1 MVIGKPIQ
9 KPKFIMQGMKIE
21 MTRFTKMQAYGNDY
35 VYIDAINQKIDNVN
49 ELAKFV
55 SNRHFG
61 IGSDGMVLICKSD
74 VADFRMRMFNPDGTE
89 GEMCGNALRSLSKYV
104 YDHKFT
110 QKEELTIETLGGI
123 QHVKLTVENGQAVN
137 IEANIGKPVLDTKK
151 IPVNTQL
158 PEFIE
163 QEVKVLDKTFK
174 ITAVSW
180 GNPHCVMFIDDV
192 DNFDVEKY
200 GKAIEYKTELFPNKT
215 NVTFAQVV
223 DRNTIKIREWERGTG
238 ETIGCGTGCC
248 TATVAAV
255 LTGRCN
261 RKVSVHQ
268 IGGILETNW
277 DEQTGTMFMKG
288 PSHTVFESE
297 IDVDNIINKKKNRV
311 KKLRR
316 LLENVDYELVKGKL
330 DVDIADI
337 KDDSRKVEENDLYI
351 AKIGSTSNSH
361 KFIPDAIKKGAKAIV
376 IEQDVDILEDVTV
389 IKVKSSRKAMAYISA
404 VYFDNP
410 AEKLV
415 TIGVTGTA
423 GKTSTTNILKKMLEE
438 AGNKVGLIGTI
449 GAFIDKNKID
459 LHNTTPENYE
469 VQRLFSEMIEA
480 GCKYAIMEVS
490 SQGLKMNR
498 VDGFTFDYG
507 VFTNISNEH
516 IGPNEHESFEEY
528 MYCKSLLFQKCK
540 KGIINV
546 DDKNWENIIK
556 GHTCD
561 IIKFGVNS
569 DEADIKA
576 SNIEFIMTND
586 FLGMGFD
593 VTGKINDKFEVAIPG
608 RFSVYNALCAIT
620 IANELGVNTA
630 AMKRALKSISVKG
643 RMELAVSNDKFKLI
657 IDYAH
662 NEDEMTNLM
671 ETIMEYK
678 PKRIV
683 CIFGGG
689 GNRAR
694 DRRYDMG
701 EISGKYAELTI
712 LTQDNP
718 RFEEMES
725 INNDIITGLN
735 RSSGKYITIDDRQE
749 AIEYA
754 MKNAKE
760 GDIILLIGKGHEQ
773 YQEIKGVQYYWDER
787 EAVEKAAEKL
797 KI

>member
-1 MVIGKPIQ
+1 
-9 KPKFIMQGMKIE
+9 
-21 MTRFTKMQAYGNDY
+21 MTKFTKMQAYGNDY

-49 ELAKFV
+49 ELAKYI

-61 IGSDGMVLICKSD
+61 VGSDGLVLICSSE

-104 YDHKFT
+104 YDHKMT
-110 QKEELTIETLGGI
+110 DKTELTIETLGGI

-137 IEANIGKPVLDTKK
+137 IEANIGAPVLDTRK
-151 IPVNTQL
+151 IPVNTTL

-163 QEVKVLDKTFK
+163 QEVTILDKIFK

-200 GKAIEYKTELFPNKT
+200 GKAIEYKTDLFPNKT
-215 NVTFAQVV
+215 NVTFAQII
-223 DRNTIKIREWERGTG
+223 DKNTIKIREWERGTG

-248 TATVAAV
+248 TAVTAAV
-255 LTGRCN
+255 LTGRTN
-261 RKVSVHQ
+261 RKVQVHQ
-268 IGGILETNW
+268 IGGILEINW
-277 DEQTGTMFMKG
+277 DEASGNMFMKG

-297 IDVDNIINKKKNRV
+297 IDVDRIINKKANRV
-311 KKLRR
+311 KKLSA
-316 LLENVDYELVKGKL
+316 LLENVEYELVKGSL
-330 DVDIADI
+330 DVDIADV

-351 AKIGSTSNSH
+351 AKIGTTSNSH

-376 IEQDVDILEDVTV
+376 IEQDVDVPEDITV
-389 IKVKSSRKAMAYISA
+389 IKVKSSRIAMAYISA
-404 VYFDNP
+404 SYFNHP
-410 AEKLV
+410 AEKLI

-423 GKTSTTNILKKMLEE
+423 GKTSTTNILKRMLEE
-438 AGNKVGLIGTI
+438 AGHKVGLIGTI
-449 GAFIDKNKID
+449 GAFIDKTKIE
-459 LHNTTPENYE
+459 LHNTTPDSYDVQKLFDQMLEN
-469 VQRLFSEMIEA
+469 

-528 MYCKSLLFQKCK
+528 LYCKSLLFQKCK
-540 KGIINV
+540 VGIINS
-546 DDKNWENIIK
+546 DDTNWKNVIRNHTCSIIK
-556 GHTCD
+556 YAL
-561 IIKFGVNS
+561 K
-569 DEADIKA
+569 DEKADIKA
-576 SNIEFIMTND
+576 DNVKFIMTHD
-586 FLGMGFD
+586 FLGMGFS
-593 VTGKINDKFEVAIPG
+593 VTGKIKGEFEVAIPG

-620 IANELGVNTA
+620 IANELEISID
-630 AMKRALKSISVKG
+630 AMKKALLKTSVKG
-643 RMELAVSNDKFKLI
+643 RMELAVSNNKYKLI

-671 ETIMEYK
+671 ETIMEYN

-689 GNRAR
+689 GNRAKS
-694 DRRYDMG
+694 RRYDMG
-701 EISGKYAELTI
+701 EIAGKYAELTI
-712 LTQDNP
+712 LTEDNP
-718 RFEEMES
+718 RFEDIES
-725 INNDIITGLN
+725 INNDIIVGLN
-735 RSSGKYITIDDRQE
+735 KSNGKYIIIDDRQE

-754 MKNAKE
+754 MKNARE

-773 YQEIKGVQYYWDER
+773 YQEIKGVQYFWDER
-787 EAVEKAAEKL
+787 EAVNKAEEKL
-797 KI
+797 RNA

>member
-1 MVIGKPIQ
+1 
-9 KPKFIMQGMKIE
+9 

-35 VYIDAINQKIDNVN
+35 VYIDAINQNINNVH
-49 ELAKFV
+49 ELARYI
-55 SNRHFG
+55 SDRHFG
-61 IGSDGMVLICKSD
+61 VGSDGLVLICSSD

-104 YDHKFT
+104 YDHNLTDKT
-110 QKEELTIETLGGI
+110 ELEIETLGGI
-123 QHVKLTVENGQAVN
+123 QHVKLTVENGKAIN
-137 IEANIGKPVLDTKK
+137 IEANIGKPVLDTKI
-151 IPVNTQL
+151 IPINTNL

-200 GKAIEYKTELFPNKT
+200 GKEIEYMTDIFPNKT
-215 NVTFAQVV
+215 NVTFAEVI

-255 LTGRCN
+255 LTDRCDRRVN
-261 RKVSVHQ
+261 VHQ

-277 DEQTGTMFMKG
+277 DEKTGKMFMKG

-297 IDVDNIINKKKNRV
+297 IDVDNIIKKNRIT
-311 KKLRR
+311 KLTD
-316 LLENVDYELVKGKL
+316 LLKNVDYELVKGSL
-330 DVDIADI
+330 DVEISDV
-337 KDDSRKVEENDLYI
+337 KDDSRKVEQDDMYI
-351 AKIGSTSNSH
+351 AKIGVSSDGH
-361 KFIPDAIKKGAKAIV
+361 KYIPDVIKKGAKVIV
-376 IEQDVDILEDVTV
+376 IEKDMDIEEDVTV
-389 IKVKSSRKAMAYISA
+389 IKVKSSREAMAEISA
-404 VYFDNP
+404 AYFNYP
-410 AEKLV
+410 AKELTV
-415 TIGVTGTA
+415 IGITGTA
-423 GKTSTTNILKKMLEE
+423 GKTSTSTILKRMIE
-438 AGNKVGLIGTI
+438 ADGKKAGLIGTI
-449 GAFIDKNKID
+449 GAFIGKRKIT

-469 VQRLFSEMIEA
+469 IQKLFREMCDEE
-480 GCKYAIMEVS
+480 CKYAIMEVS
-490 SQGLKMNR
+490 SQGLKMHR

-516 IGPNEHESFEEY
+516 IGPNEHASFEEY

-540 KGIINV
+540 VGIINV
-546 DDKNWENIIK
+546 DDSNYENILK
-556 GHTCD
+556 NHTCEV
-561 IIKFGVNS
+561 IKFGMNEENL
-569 DEADIKA
+569 DMKA
-576 SNIEFIMTND
+576 SNIKFIMND
-586 FLGMGFD
+586 KFLGMGFD
-593 VTGKINDKFEVAIPG
+593 VTGKINDSFEVSIPG
-608 RFSVYNALCAIT
+608 RFSVYNSLCAIT
-620 IANELGVNTA
+620 IANEIGISKE
-630 AMKRALKSISVKG
+630 AMKKVLTSVSVKG
-643 RMELAVSNDKFKLI
+643 RMELAVSNDKYKLI

-694 DRRYDMG
+694 DRRFDMG
-701 EISGKYAELTI
+701 EISGKYAGLTI
-712 LTQDNP
+712 LTEDNP
-718 RFEEMES
+718 RFEDMES

-735 RSSGKYITIDDRQE
+735 RSNGKYIVINDRQE

-754 MKNAKE
+754 MKNAQE

-773 YQEIKGVQYYWDER
+773 YQEIKGVQYFWDER
-787 EAVEKAAEKL
+787 EAVERAVEKL
-797 KI
+797 YK

>member
-1 MVIGKPIQ
+1 MGKNSSYPLYE
-9 KPKFIMQGMKIE
+9 KGMMYMTKFS
-21 MTRFTKMQAYGNDY
+21 KMQAFGNDY

-49 ELAKFV
+49 ELAKYV

-104 YDHKFT
+104 YDHKMT
-110 QKEELTIETLGGI
+110 EKEELTIETLGGI
-123 QHVKLTVENGQAVN
+123 QHVKLTVENGKAVN
-137 IEANIGKPVLDTKK
+137 IEANIGKPVLDTRI
-151 IPVNTQL
+151 IPVNTTL

-163 QEVKVLDKTFK
+163 QEVTVLDKIFE
-174 ITAVSW
+174 ITAMSW
-180 GNPHCVMFIDDV
+180 GNPHCVVFIDDV

-200 GKAIEYKTELFPNKT
+200 GKAIEYKTDLFPNKT
-215 NVTFAQVV
+215 NVTFAEAI
-223 DRNTIKIREWERGTG
+223 DRNNIKMREWERGTG
-238 ETIGCGTGCC
+238 ETIGCGTGSCA
-248 TATVAAV
+248 ATVAAV
-255 LTGRCN
+255 LTGRCD
-261 RKVSVHQ
+261 RKVKVHQ

-277 DEQTGTMFMKG
+277 DGETDTMFMKG

-297 IDVDNIINKKKNRV
+297 IDVDRIINKKANRM
-311 KKLRR
+311 KKLTK
-316 LLENVDYELVKGKL
+316 LLENVDYELVKGSL
-330 DVDIADI
+330 DVDVTDV
-337 KDDSRKVEENDLYI
+337 KDDSRKVEEGDLYI
-351 AKIGSTSNSH
+351 AKVGTTSNSH
-361 KFIPDAIKKGAKAIV
+361 KFIPDAIKKGAKAVV
-376 IEQDVDILEDVTV
+376 IEQDVDIKEDVTV
-389 IKVKSSRKAMAYISA
+389 IKVKSSREAMAYISA
-404 VYFDNP
+404 SYFDYP
-410 AEKLV
+410 AEKLI

-423 GKTSTTNILKKMLEE
+423 GKTSTTTILKKMLEE

-449 GAFIDKNKID
+449 GAFIDQTKIE

-469 VQRLFSEMIEA
+469 VQKLFSKMVDG

-498 VDGFTFDYG
+498 VDGFIFDYG

-546 DDKNWENIIK
+546 DDKNWENVTK
-556 GHTCD
+556 NHTCE

-569 DEADIKA
+569 ENADMRA
-576 SNIEFIMTND
+576 SNIEFIMTHD

-608 RFSVYNALCAIT
+608 RFTVYNSLCAIT
-620 IANELGVNTA
+620 IANELGIGIEP
-630 AMKRALKSISVKG
+630 MKKALKKAYVKG
-643 RMELAVSNDKFKLI
+643 RMELVSSNDKYKLI
-657 IDYAH
+657 VDYAH

-689 GNRAR
+689 GNRAKS
-694 DRRYDMG
+694 RRYDMG

-712 LTQDNP
+712 LTEDNP
-718 RFEEMES
+718 RFEDMES
-725 INNDIITGLN
+725 INNDIIIGLN
-735 RSSGKYITIDDRQE
+735 RSNGKYITIDDRQE

-754 MKNAKE
+754 MKNAQE

-787 EAVEKAAEKL
+787 EAVERALENLYK
-797 KI
+797 

>member
-1 MVIGKPIQ
+1 
-9 KPKFIMQGMKIE
+9 

-49 ELAKFV
+49 ELAKYI

-61 IGSDGMVLICKSD
+61 VGSDGLVLICKSD

-104 YDHKFT
+104 YDHKMT
-110 QKEELTIETLGGI
+110 DKEELTIETLGGI

-137 IEANIGKPVLDTKK
+137 IEANIGKPVLDTRK
-151 IPVNTQL
+151 IPVNTDL

-163 QEVKVLDKTFK
+163 QEVKILDKTFK
-174 ITAVSW
+174 ITAISW

-192 DNFDVEKY
+192 DDFDVAKY
-200 GKAIEYKTELFPNKT
+200 GKAIEYKTDLFPNKT
-215 NVTFAQVV
+215 NVTFAQVI

-255 LTGRCN
+255 LTGKCD
-261 RKVSVHQ
+261 RKVNVHQ

-277 DEQTGTMFMKG
+277 DEETGTMFMKG

-297 IDVDNIINKKKNRV
+297 IDVDNIINEKAMRM
-311 KKLRR
+311 KKLTQ
-316 LLENVDYELVKGKL
+316 LLENVDYELVKGSL
-330 DVDIADI
+330 DVDIADV
-337 KDDSRKVEENDLYI
+337 KDDSRKIEENDLYI
-351 AKIGSTSNSH
+351 AKVGTTSNSH
-361 KFIPDAIKKGAKAIV
+361 KFIPDAVKKGAKAIV
-376 IEQDVDILEDVTV
+376 IEQDIDVPEDVTV
-389 IKVKSSRKAMAYISA
+389 IKVKSSREAMAHISA
-404 VYFDNP
+404 AYFDYP
-410 AEKLV
+410 AKKIV

-449 GAFIDKNKID
+449 GAFIDKTKID

-469 VQRLFSEMIEA
+469 VQKLFDRMVKA

-490 SQGLKMNR
+490 SQGLKMHR
-498 VDGFTFDYG
+498 VDGITFDYG

-516 IGPNEHESFEEY
+516 IGPNEHASFEEY

-540 KGIINV
+540 TGIINV
-546 DDKNWENIIK
+546 DDKNSENVTK
-556 GHTCD
+556 NHTCS
-561 IIKFGVNS
+561 IIKFGLNS
-569 DEADIKA
+569 ENTDVRAK
-576 SNIEFIMTND
+576 NVKFIMTHD

-593 VTGKINDKFEVAIPG
+593 VKGKINDTFEVAIPG

-620 IANELGVNTA
+620 IANELGISVD
-630 AMKRALKSISVKG
+630 AMKKALTKISVKG
-643 RMELAVSNDKFKLI
+643 RMELAVSNSIYKLI

-689 GNRAR
+689 GNRAKS
-694 DRRYDMG
+694 RRYDMG

-712 LTQDNP
+712 LTEDNP
-718 RFEEMES
+718 RFEDIDS
-725 INNDIITGLN
+725 INNDIIIGLN
-735 RSSGKYITIDDRQE
+735 KSNGKYITIKDRQE

-754 MKNAKE
+754 MKNARE

-773 YQEIKGVQYYWDER
+773 YQEIKGVQYFWDER
-787 EAVEKAAEKL
+787 EAVEKAL
-797 KI
+797 KKIENN

>member
-1 MVIGKPIQ
+1 
-9 KPKFIMQGMKIE
+9 

-35 VYIDAINQKIDNVN
+35 VYIDAINQKINNVH
-49 ELAKFV
+49 ELAKYI
-55 SNRHFG
+55 SDRHFG
-61 IGSDGMVLICKSD
+61 VGSDGLVLICKSD

-104 YDHKFT
+104 YDHKLT
-110 QKEELTIETLGGI
+110 DKEELTIETLGGI
-123 QHVKLTVENGQAVN
+123 QHVKLTVENGKAVN
-137 IEANIGKPVLDTKK
+137 IEANIGKPVLDTSL
-151 IPVNTQL
+151 IPVNTKL
-158 PEFIE
+158 PEFVE
-163 QEVKVLDKTFK
+163 QEVKILDKTFK

-200 GKAIEYKTELFPNKT
+200 GKAIEYKTDIFPNKT
-215 NVTFAQVV
+215 NVTFAQVI
-223 DRNTIKIREWERGTG
+223 DRNNIKMREWERGTG

-255 LTGRCN
+255 LTGRCD

-277 DEQTGTMFMKG
+277 DEKTGKMFMKG

-297 IDVDNIINKKKNRV
+297 IDVDDIIKKYRKTNLR
-311 KKLRR
+311 KLV
-316 LLENVDYELVKGKL
+316 ENVDYELIKGSL
-330 DVDIADI
+330 DVDISDI
-337 KDDSRKVEENDLYI
+337 KDNSNKVEKDDLYI
-351 AKIGSTSNSH
+351 AKVGFTADSH
-361 KFIPDAIKKGAKAIV
+361 KYIPDAIKKGAKV
-376 IEQDVDILEDVTV
+376 IIIEKDVEINEDVTV
-389 IKVKSSRKAMAYISA
+389 LKVKSSRQAMAEISA
-404 VYFDNP
+404 AYFKYPSKD
-410 AEKLV
+410 LITV
-415 TIGVTGTA
+415 GITGTA
-423 GKTSTTNILKKMLEE
+423 GKTSTSTILKKMIEE
-438 AGNKVGLIGTI
+438 NGEKAGLIGTI
-449 GAFIDKNKID
+449 GAYIGKRKIP
-459 LHNTTPENYE
+459 LHNTTPENYD
-469 VQRLFSEMIEA
+469 VQRLFREMVEE

-490 SQGLKMNR
+490 SQGLKMHR

-507 VFTNISNEH
+507 AFTNISNEH

-528 MYCKSLLFQKCK
+528 MNCKSLLFQKCK

-546 DDKNWENIIK
+546 DDKNWQNIIENY
-556 GHTCD
+556 TCE
-561 IIKFGVNS
+561 IIKFGINS
-569 DEADIKA
+569 ENVDMRAKDIK
-576 SNIEFIMTND
+576 FIMNEK

-593 VTGKINDKFEVAIPG
+593 TTGKINDKFEVAIPG
-608 RFSVYNALCAIT
+608 RFSVYNSLCAIT
-620 IANELGVNTA
+620 IANELGIKVLS
-630 AMKRALKSISVKG
+630 MKRALESAYVKG
-643 RMELAVSNDKFKLI
+643 RMELAVSNEKYKLI

-689 GNRAR
+689 GNRAK

-701 EISGKYAELTI
+701 EISGKYAGLTI
-712 LTQDNP
+712 LTEDNP
-718 RFEEMES
+718 RFEEIES
-725 INNDIITGLN
+725 INNDIIIGLN
-735 RSSGKYITIDDRQE
+735 KSSGKYIIIEDRQE

-754 MKNAKE
+754 MKNALE

-787 EAVEKAAEKL
+787 EAVKKAEEKL
-797 KI
+797 YN

>member
-1 MVIGKPIQ
+1 
-9 KPKFIMQGMKIE
+9 

-35 VYIDAINQKIDNVN
+35 VYIDAINQNINNVH
-49 ELAKFV
+49 ELARYI
-55 SNRHFG
+55 SDRHFG
-61 IGSDGMVLICKSD
+61 VGSDGLVLICSSD

-104 YDHKFT
+104 YDHNLTDKT
-110 QKEELTIETLGGI
+110 ELEIETLGGI
-123 QHVKLTVENGQAVN
+123 QHVKLTVENGKAVN
-137 IEANIGKPVLDTKK
+137 IEANIGKPVLDTKI
-151 IPVNTQL
+151 IPINTNL

-200 GKAIEYKTELFPNKT
+200 GKEIEYMTDIFPNKT
-215 NVTFAQVV
+215 NVTFAEVI

-255 LTGRCN
+255 LTDRCDRRVN
-261 RKVSVHQ
+261 VHQ

-277 DEQTGTMFMKG
+277 DEKTGKMFMKG

-297 IDVDNIINKKKNRV
+297 IDVDNIIKKNRIT
-311 KKLRR
+311 KLTD
-316 LLENVDYELVKGKL
+316 LLKNVDYELVKGSL
-330 DVDIADI
+330 DVEISDV
-337 KDDSRKVEENDLYI
+337 KDDSRKVEQDDMYI
-351 AKIGSTSNSH
+351 AKIGASSDGH
-361 KFIPDAIKKGAKAIV
+361 KYIPDVIKKGAKVIV
-376 IEQDVDILEDVTV
+376 IEKDMDIEEDVTV
-389 IKVKSSRKAMAYISA
+389 IKVKSSREAMAEISA
-404 VYFDNP
+404 AYFNYP
-410 AEKLV
+410 AKELTV
-415 TIGVTGTA
+415 IGITGTA
-423 GKTSTTNILKKMLEE
+423 GKTSTSTILKRMIE
-438 AGNKVGLIGTI
+438 ADGKKAGLIGTI
-449 GAFIDKNKID
+449 GAFIGKRKIT

-469 VQRLFSEMIEA
+469 IQKLFREMCDEE
-480 GCKYAIMEVS
+480 CKYAIMEVS
-490 SQGLKMNR
+490 SQGLKMHR

-516 IGPNEHESFEEY
+516 IGPNEHASFEEY

-540 KGIINV
+540 VGIINV
-546 DDKNWENIIK
+546 DDSNYENILK
-556 GHTCD
+556 NHTCEV
-561 IIKFGVNS
+561 IKFGMNEENL
-569 DEADIKA
+569 DMKA
-576 SNIEFIMTND
+576 SNIKFIMND
-586 FLGMGFD
+586 KFLGMGFD
-593 VTGKINDKFEVAIPG
+593 VTGKINDSFEVSIPG
-608 RFSVYNALCAIT
+608 RFSVYNSLCAIT
-620 IANELGVNTA
+620 IANEIGISKE
-630 AMKRALKSISVKG
+630 AMKKVLTSVSVKG
-643 RMELAVSNDKFKLI
+643 RMELAVSNDKYKLI

-694 DRRYDMG
+694 DRRFDMG
-701 EISGKYAELTI
+701 EISGKYAGLTI
-712 LTQDNP
+712 LTEDNP
-718 RFEEMES
+718 RFEDMES

-735 RSSGKYITIDDRQE
+735 RSNGKYIVINDRQE

-754 MKNAKE
+754 MKNAQE

-773 YQEIKGVQYYWDER
+773 YQEIKGVQYFWDER
-787 EAVEKAAEKL
+787 EAVERAVEKL
-797 KI
+797 YK

>member
-1 MVIGKPIQ
+1 
-9 KPKFIMQGMKIE
+9 

-49 ELAKFV
+49 ELAKYI

-61 IGSDGMVLICKSD
+61 VGSDGLVLICKSD

-104 YDHKFT
+104 YDHKMT
-110 QKEELTIETLGGI
+110 DKEELTIETLGGI
-123 QHVKLTVENGQAVN
+123 QHVKLTVEDGKAVN
-137 IEANIGKPVLDTKK
+137 IEANIGKPVLDTRK
-151 IPVNTQL
+151 IPVNTDL

-163 QEVKVLDKTFK
+163 QEVKILDKTFK

-192 DNFDVEKY
+192 DDFDVEKY
-200 GKAIEYKTELFPNKT
+200 GKAIEYKTDLFPNKT
-215 NVTFAQVV
+215 NVTFAQVI
-223 DRNTIKIREWERGTG
+223 DRNTLKMREWERGTG

-255 LTGRCN
+255 LTGRCD
-261 RKVSVHQ
+261 RKVNVHQ

-277 DEQTGTMFMKG
+277 DEETGTMFMKG

-297 IDVDNIINKKKNRV
+297 INVDNIINEKVYRM
-311 KKLRR
+311 KKLTQ
-316 LLENVDYELVKGKL
+316 LLENVDYELVKGSL

-337 KDDSRKVEENDLYI
+337 KDDSRKIEENDLYI
-351 AKIGSTSNSH
+351 AKVGTTSNSH
-361 KFIPDAIKKGAKAIV
+361 KFVPDAIKKGAKAVV
-376 IEQDVDILEDVTV
+376 IEQDIEVPEDVTV
-389 IKVKSSRKAMAYISA
+389 IKVKSSREAMAHISA
-404 VYFDNP
+404 AYFDYP
-410 AEKLV
+410 AKKLV

-423 GKTSTTNILKKMLEE
+423 GKTSTTNILKKILEE

-449 GAFIDKNKID
+449 GAFIDKTKID

-469 VQRLFSEMIEA
+469 VQKLFDKMVQA

-490 SQGLKMNR
+490 SQGLKMHR
-498 VDGFTFDYG
+498 VDGITFDYG

-516 IGPNEHESFEEY
+516 IGPNEHASFEEY

-540 KGIINV
+540 TGIINV
-546 DDKNWENIIK
+546 DDKNWENVTK
-556 GHTCD
+556 NHTCS
-561 IIKFGVNS
+561 IVKFGLNS
-569 DEADIKA
+569 EEADVKA
-576 SNIEFIMTND
+576 ENVKFIMTHD

-593 VTGKINDKFEVAIPG
+593 VKGKVNDSFEVAIPG

-620 IANELGVNTA
+620 IANELRISTD
-630 AMKRALKSISVKG
+630 AMKRALRKVSVKG
-643 RMELAVSNDKFKLI
+643 RMELAVSNDKYKLI

-689 GNRAR
+689 GNRAKS
-694 DRRYDMG
+694 RRYDMG

-712 LTQDNP
+712 LTEDNP
-718 RFEEMES
+718 RFEDIDS
-725 INNDIITGLN
+725 INNDIIIGLN
-735 RSSGKYITIDDRQE
+735 KSNGKYITIKDRQE

-754 MKNAKE
+754 MKNAQE

-773 YQEIKGVQYYWDER
+773 YQEIKGVQYFWDER
-787 EAVEKAAEKL
+787 EAVEKALKKMEK
-797 KI
+797 

>member
-1 MVIGKPIQ
+1 
-9 KPKFIMQGMKIE
+9 

-35 VYIDAINQKIDNVN
+35 VYIDAINQNINNVH
-49 ELAKFV
+49 ELARYI
-55 SNRHFG
+55 SDRHFG
-61 IGSDGMVLICKSD
+61 VGSDGLVLICSSD

-104 YDHKFT
+104 YDHNLTDKT
-110 QKEELTIETLGGI
+110 ELEIETLGGI
-123 QHVKLTVENGQAVN
+123 QHVKLTVENGKAVN
-137 IEANIGKPVLDTKK
+137 IEANIGKPVLDTKI
-151 IPVNTQL
+151 IPINTNL

-200 GKAIEYKTELFPNKT
+200 GKEIEYMTDIFPNKT
-215 NVTFAQVV
+215 NVTFAEVI

-255 LTGRCN
+255 LTNRCDRRVN
-261 RKVSVHQ
+261 VHQ

-277 DEQTGTMFMKG
+277 DEKTGKMFMKG

-297 IDVDNIINKKKNRV
+297 IDVDNIIKKNRIT
-311 KKLRR
+311 KLTD
-316 LLENVDYELVKGKL
+316 LLKNVDYELVKGSL
-330 DVDIADI
+330 DVEISDV
-337 KDDSRKVEENDLYI
+337 KDDSRKVEQDDMYI
-351 AKIGSTSNSH
+351 AKVGASSDGH
-361 KFIPDAIKKGAKAIV
+361 KYIPDVIKKGAKVIV
-376 IEQDVDILEDVTV
+376 IEKDMDIQEDVTV
-389 IKVKSSRKAMAYISA
+389 IKVKSSREAMAEISA
-404 VYFDNP
+404 AYFNYP
-410 AEKLV
+410 AKELTV
-415 TIGVTGTA
+415 IGITGTA
-423 GKTSTTNILKKMLEE
+423 GKTSTSTILKRMIE
-438 AGNKVGLIGTI
+438 ADGKKAGLIGTI
-449 GAFIDKNKID
+449 GAFIGKRKIT

-469 VQRLFSEMIEA
+469 IQKLFREMCDEE
-480 GCKYAIMEVS
+480 CKYAIMEVS
-490 SQGLKMNR
+490 SQGLKMHR

-516 IGPNEHESFEEY
+516 IGPNEHASFEEY

-540 KGIINV
+540 VGIINV
-546 DDKNWENIIK
+546 DDSNYENILK
-556 GHTCD
+556 NHTCEV
-561 IIKFGVNS
+561 IKFGMNEENL
-569 DEADIKA
+569 DMKA
-576 SNIEFIMTND
+576 SNIKFIMND
-586 FLGMGFD
+586 KFLGMGFD
-593 VTGKINDKFEVAIPG
+593 VTGKINDSFEVSIPG
-608 RFSVYNALCAIT
+608 RFSVYNSLCAIT
-620 IANELGVNTA
+620 IANEIGISKE
-630 AMKRALKSISVKG
+630 AMKKVLTSVSVKG
-643 RMELAVSNDKFKLI
+643 RMELAVSNDKYKLI

-694 DRRYDMG
+694 DRRFDMG
-701 EISGKYAELTI
+701 EISGKYAGLTI
-712 LTQDNP
+712 LTEDNP
-718 RFEEMES
+718 RFEDMES

-735 RSSGKYITIDDRQE
+735 RSNGKYIVINDRQE

-773 YQEIKGVQYYWDER
+773 YQEIKGVQYFWDER
-787 EAVEKAAEKL
+787 EAVERALKKL
-797 KI
+797 YK

>member
-1 MVIGKPIQ
+1 
-9 KPKFIMQGMKIE
+9 

-35 VYIDAINQKIDNVN
+35 VYIDAINQNINNVH
-49 ELAKFV
+49 ELARYI

-61 IGSDGMVLICKSD
+61 IGSDGLVLICNSD

-104 YDHKFT
+104 YDHKLT
-110 QKEELTIETLGGI
+110 DKTELEIETLGGI
-123 QHVKLTVENGQAVN
+123 QHVKLTVENGKTVN
-137 IEANIGKPVLDTKK
+137 IEANIGKPVLDTKI
-151 IPVNTQL
+151 IPINTNL

-174 ITAVSW
+174 ITAISW

-200 GKAIEYKTELFPNKT
+200 GKEIEYMTDIFPNKT
-215 NVTFAQVV
+215 NVTFAEVI

-255 LTGRCN
+255 LTDRCD
-261 RKVSVHQ
+261 RKVNVHQ

-277 DEQTGTMFMKG
+277 DEKTGKMFMKG

-297 IDVDNIINKKKNRV
+297 IDVDNIIKKNRTT
-311 KKLRR
+311 KLTD
-316 LLENVDYELVKGKL
+316 LLKNVDYELVKGSL
-330 DVDIADI
+330 DVEISDV
-337 KDDSRKVEENDLYI
+337 KDDSRKVEQEDMYI
-351 AKIGSTSNSH
+351 AKIGASSDGH
-361 KFIPDAIKKGAKAIV
+361 KYIPDVIKKGAKVIV
-376 IEQDVDILEDVTV
+376 IEKDMNIEEDITV
-389 IKVKSSRKAMAYISA
+389 IKVKSSREAMAEISA
-404 VYFDNP
+404 AYFNYP
-410 AEKLV
+410 ANELTV
-415 TIGVTGTA
+415 IGITGTA
-423 GKTSTTNILKKMLEE
+423 GKTSTSTILKRMIE
-438 AGNKVGLIGTI
+438 ADGKKAGLIGTI
-449 GAFIDKNKID
+449 GAFIGKRKIT

-469 VQRLFSEMIEA
+469 IQKLFREMCDEE
-480 GCKYAIMEVS
+480 CKYAIMEVS
-490 SQGLKMNR
+490 SQGLKMHR

-516 IGPNEHESFEEY
+516 IGPNEHSSFEEY
-528 MYCKSLLFQKCK
+528 MYCKSLLFKKCK
-540 KGIINV
+540 VGIINV
-546 DDKNWENIIK
+546 DDSNYENILQN
-556 GHTCD
+556 HTCKV
-561 IIKFGVNS
+561 IRFGMNEENL
-569 DEADIKA
+569 DMKA
-576 SNIEFIMTND
+576 SNIKFIMND
-586 FLGMGFD
+586 KFLGMGFD
-593 VTGKINDKFEVAIPG
+593 VTGKINDSFEVSIPG
-608 RFSVYNALCAIT
+608 RFSVYNSLCAIT
-620 IANELGVNTA
+620 IANEIGISKE
-630 AMKRALKSISVKG
+630 AMKRVLTSVSVKG
-643 RMELAVSNDKFKLI
+643 RMELAVSNDKYKLI

-689 GNRAR
+689 GNRAKS
-694 DRRYDMG
+694 RRYDMG

-712 LTQDNP
+712 LTEDNP
-718 RFEEMES
+718 RFEDMES
-725 INNDIITGLN
+725 INNDIIIGLN
-735 RSSGKYITIDDRQE
+735 RSNGKYITIDDRQE

-754 MKNAKE
+754 MKNAQE

-787 EAVEKAAEKL
+787 EAVERALENLYK
-797 KI
+797 

>member
-1 MVIGKPIQ
+1 
-9 KPKFIMQGMKIE
+9 

-35 VYIDAINQKIDNVN
+35 VYIDAINQNINNVH
-49 ELAKFV
+49 ELARYI
-55 SNRHFG
+55 SDRHFG
-61 IGSDGMVLICKSD
+61 VGSDGLVLICSSD

-104 YDHKFT
+104 YDHNLTDKT
-110 QKEELTIETLGGI
+110 ELEIETLGGI
-123 QHVKLTVENGQAVN
+123 QHVKLTVENGKAVN
-137 IEANIGKPVLDTKK
+137 IEANIGKPVLDTKI
-151 IPVNTQL
+151 IPINTNL
-158 PEFIE
+158 PELIE

-192 DNFDVEKY
+192 DNFDIEKY
-200 GKAIEYKTELFPNKT
+200 GKEIEYMTDIFPNKT
-215 NVTFAQVV
+215 NVTFAEVI

-255 LTGRCN
+255 LTDRCD
-261 RKVSVHQ
+261 RKVNVHQ

-277 DEQTGTMFMKG
+277 DEKTGKMFMKG

-297 IDVDNIINKKKNRV
+297 IDVDNIIKKNRIT
-311 KKLRR
+311 KLTD
-316 LLENVDYELVKGKL
+316 LLKNVDYELVKGSL
-330 DVDIADI
+330 DVEISDV
-337 KDDSRKVEENDLYI
+337 KDDSRKVEQDDMYI
-351 AKIGSTSNSH
+351 AKVGASSDGH
-361 KFIPDAIKKGAKAIV
+361 KYIPDVIKKGAKVIV
-376 IEQDVDILEDVTV
+376 IEKDMDIQEDVTV
-389 IKVKSSRKAMAYISA
+389 IKVKSSREAMAEISA
-404 VYFDNP
+404 AYFNYP
-410 AEKLV
+410 AKELTV
-415 TIGVTGTA
+415 IGITGTA
-423 GKTSTTNILKKMLEE
+423 GKTSTSTILKRMIE
-438 AGNKVGLIGTI
+438 ADGKKAGLIGTI
-449 GAFIDKNKID
+449 GAFIGKRKIT

-469 VQRLFSEMIEA
+469 IQKLFREMCDEE
-480 GCKYAIMEVS
+480 CKYAIMEVS
-490 SQGLKMNR
+490 SQGLKMHR

-516 IGPNEHESFEEY
+516 IGPNEHASFEEY

-540 KGIINV
+540 VGIINV
-546 DDKNWENIIK
+546 DDSNYENILK
-556 GHTCD
+556 DHTCEV
-561 IIKFGVNS
+561 IKFGMNEENL
-569 DEADIKA
+569 DMKA
-576 SNIEFIMTND
+576 SNIKFIMND
-586 FLGMGFD
+586 KFLGMGFD
-593 VTGKINDKFEVAIPG
+593 VTGKLNDSFEVSIPG
-608 RFSVYNALCAIT
+608 RFSVYNSLCAIT
-620 IANELGVNTA
+620 IANEIGISKE
-630 AMKRALKSISVKG
+630 AMKKVLTSVSVKG
-643 RMELAVSNDKFKLI
+643 RMELAVSNDKYKLI

-694 DRRYDMG
+694 DRRFDMG
-701 EISGKYAELTI
+701 EISGKYAGLTI
-712 LTQDNP
+712 LTEDNP
-718 RFEEMES
+718 RFEDMES

-735 RSSGKYITIDDRQE
+735 RSNGKYIVINDRQE

-773 YQEIKGVQYYWDER
+773 YQEIKGVQYFWDER
-787 EAVEKAAEKL
+787 EAVERALKKL
-797 KI
+797 YK

>member
-1 MVIGKPIQ
+1 
-9 KPKFIMQGMKIE
+9 

-49 ELAKFV
+49 ELAKYI

-61 IGSDGMVLICKSD
+61 VGSDGLVLICKSD

-104 YDHKFT
+104 YDHKMT
-110 QKEELTIETLGGI
+110 DKEELTIETLGGI

-137 IEANIGKPVLDTKK
+137 IEANIGKPVLDTRK
-151 IPVNTQL
+151 IPVNTNL

-163 QEVKVLDKTFK
+163 QEVKILDKTFK

-200 GKAIEYKTELFPNKT
+200 GKAIEFKTDLFPNKT
-215 NVTFAQVV
+215 NVTFAQVI
-223 DRNTIKIREWERGTG
+223 DRNTLKMREWERGTG

-255 LTGRCN
+255 LTGRCD
-261 RKVSVHQ
+261 RKVNVHQ

-277 DEQTGTMFMKG
+277 DEESGTMFMKG

-297 IDVDNIINKKKNRV
+297 IDVDNIINEKVSRV
-311 KKLRR
+311 KKLTK
-316 LLENVDYELVKGKL
+316 LLENVDYELVKGSL
-330 DVDIADI
+330 DVDIADV
-337 KDDSRKVEENDLYI
+337 KDDSRKIEENDLYI
-351 AKIGSTSNSH
+351 AKVGTTSNSH
-361 KFIPDAIKKGAKAIV
+361 KFIPDAIKNGAKAVV
-376 IEQDVDILEDVTV
+376 IEQDVDIPEDVTV
-389 IKVKSSRKAMAYISA
+389 IKVKSSREAMAHISA
-404 VYFDNP
+404 AYFDYP
-410 AEKLV
+410 ANKLI

-449 GAFIDKNKID
+449 GAFIDKTKID

-469 VQRLFSEMIEA
+469 VQKLFDKMVKED
-480 GCKYAIMEVS
+480 CKYAIMEVS
-490 SQGLKMNR
+490 SQGLKMHR
-498 VDGFTFDYG
+498 VDGITFDYG

-516 IGPNEHESFEEY
+516 IGPNEHASFEEY

-540 KGIINV
+540 TGIINV
-546 DDKNWENIIK
+546 DDKNWENVTK
-556 GHTCD
+556 NHTCS
-561 IIKFGVNS
+561 IIKFGLNS
-569 DEADIKA
+569 EDVDVRAENVK
-576 SNIEFIMTND
+576 FIMTHD

-593 VTGKINDKFEVAIPG
+593 VKGKVNDNFEVAIPG
-608 RFSVYNALCAIT
+608 RFSVYNSLCAIT
-620 IANELGVNTA
+620 IANELGISTD
-630 AMKRALKSISVKG
+630 AMKRALRKVSVKG
-643 RMELAVSNDKFKLI
+643 RMELAVSNDKYKLI

-689 GNRAR
+689 GNRAKS
-694 DRRYDMG
+694 RRYDMG

-712 LTQDNP
+712 LTEDNP
-718 RFEEMES
+718 RFEDIDS
-725 INNDIITGLN
+725 INNDIIVGLN
-735 RSSGKYITIDDRQE
+735 KSNGKYITIKDRQE

-754 MKNAKE
+754 MKNAQD

-773 YQEIKGVQYYWDER
+773 YQEIKGVQYFWDER
-787 EAVEKAAEKL
+787 EAVEKAL
-797 KI
+797 KKIKNN

>member
-1 MVIGKPIQ
+1 
-9 KPKFIMQGMKIE
+9 

-35 VYIDAINQKIDNVN
+35 VYIDAINQKINNVH
-49 ELAKFV
+49 ELARYI
-55 SNRHFG
+55 SDRHFG
-61 IGSDGMVLICKSD
+61 VGSDGLVLICSSD

-104 YDHKFT
+104 YDHKLT
-110 QKEELTIETLGGI
+110 DKTELEIETLGGI
-123 QHVKLTVENGQAVN
+123 QHVKLTVENGKAVN
-137 IEANIGKPVLDTKK
+137 IEANIGKPVLDTNL
-151 IPVNTQL
+151 IPVNTKL

-200 GKAIEYKTELFPNKT
+200 GKEIEHKTEIFPNKT
-215 NVTFAQVV
+215 NVTFAEVV

-255 LTGRCN
+255 LTGRCD
-261 RKVSVHQ
+261 RKVNVHQ

-277 DEQTGTMFMKG
+277 DEETGKMFMKG

-297 IDVDNIINKKKNRV
+297 IDVDNIIKKNRIT
-311 KKLRR
+311 KLTD
-316 LLENVDYELVKGKL
+316 LLKNVDYELVKGSL
-330 DVDIADI
+330 DVEISDV
-337 KDDSRKVEENDLYI
+337 KDDSRKVEQDDMYI
-351 AKIGSTSNSH
+351 AKIGSSSDGH
-361 KFIPDAIKKGAKAIV
+361 KYITNEKKKGAKVIV
-376 IEQDVDILEDVTV
+376 VEKDIDIPKEDITV
-389 IKVKSSRKAMAYISA
+389 VKVKSSREAMAEISA
-404 VYFDNP
+404 AYFNYP
-410 AEKLV
+410 AKELTV
-415 TIGVTGTA
+415 IGITGTA
-423 GKTSTTNILKKMLEE
+423 GKTSTSTILKRMIE
-438 AGNKVGLIGTI
+438 ADGKKAGLIGTI
-449 GAFIDKNKID
+449 GAFIGKRKIT

-469 VQRLFSEMIEA
+469 IQKLFREMCEED
-480 GCKYAIMEVS
+480 CKYAIMEVS
-490 SQGLKMNR
+490 SQGLKMHR

-516 IGPNEHESFEEY
+516 IGPNEHASFEEY
-528 MYCKSLLFQKCK
+528 MYCKSLLFKKCNT
-540 KGIINV
+540 GILNA
-546 DDKNWENIIK
+546 DDKNYENILK
-556 GHTCD
+556 DHTCKV
-561 IIKFGVNS
+561 IRFGMNE
-569 DEADIKA
+569 DNLDMKA
-576 SNIEFIMTND
+576 SNIKFIMND
-586 FLGMGFD
+586 KFLGMGFD
-593 VTGKINDKFEVAIPG
+593 VTGKINDSFEVSIPG
-608 RFSVYNALCAIT
+608 RFSVYNSLCAIT
-620 IANELGVNTA
+620 IANEIGISKE
-630 AMKRALKSISVKG
+630 AMKKVLTSVSVKG
-643 RMELAVSNDKFKLI
+643 RMELAVSNDKYKLI

-701 EISGKYAELTI
+701 EISGKYAGLTI
-712 LTQDNP
+712 LTEDNP
-718 RFEEMES
+718 RFEDMES

-735 RSSGKYITIDDRQE
+735 RSNGKYIIIDDRQE

-754 MKNAKE
+754 MKNAQE

-773 YQEIKGVQYYWDER
+773 YQEIKGVQYFWDER
-787 EAVEKAAEKL
+787 EAVERAVEKL
-797 KI
+797 YK

>member
-1 MVIGKPIQ
+1 
-9 KPKFIMQGMKIE
+9 

-49 ELAKFV
+49 ELAKYV
-55 SNRHFG
+55 SDRHFG
-61 IGSDGMVLICKSD
+61 IGSDGLVLICSSD

-104 YDHKFT
+104 YDHKMT
-110 QKEELTIETLGGI
+110 NKKELTIETLGGI
-123 QHVKLTVENGQAVN
+123 QHVKLTVANGQAVN
-137 IEANIGKPVLDTKK
+137 IEANIGKPVLDTRK
-151 IPVNTQL
+151 IPVNTTL

-163 QEVKVLDKTFK
+163 QEVKILDKTFK

-192 DNFDVEKY
+192 ANFDVEKY
-200 GKAIEYKTELFPNKT
+200 GKAIEYKTDLFPNKT
-215 NVTFAQVV
+215 NVTFAQII
-223 DRNTIKIREWERGTG
+223 DRNNIKMREWERGTG

-255 LTGRCN
+255 LTGRCD
-261 RKVSVHQ
+261 REVRVHQ

-277 DEQTGTMFMKG
+277 DEETGTMFMKG

-297 IDVDNIINKKKNRV
+297 IDVDRIINKKTNRV
-311 KKLRR
+311 KKLTK
-316 LLENVDYELVKGKL
+316 LLENVEYELIKGSL
-330 DVDIADI
+330 NVDIVDV

-351 AKIGSTSNSH
+351 AKIGTTSNSH
-361 KFIPDAIKKGAKAIV
+361 KFIPDAIKKGAKAVV
-376 IEQDVDILEDVTV
+376 IEQDVDIPEDVTV

-404 VYFDNP
+404 AYFNHP
-410 AEKLV
+410 AEKLI

-449 GAFIDKNKID
+449 GAFIDQTKIE

-469 VQRLFSEMIEA
+469 VQRLFDEMIEA

-540 KGIINV
+540 KGIINI
-546 DDKNWENIIK
+546 DDKNWKNITK
-556 GHTCD
+556 DHTCD
-561 IIKFGVNS
+561 ITKFGVS
-569 DEADIKA
+569 SKDADVKA
-576 SNIEFIMTND
+576 ENIQFIMTND

-593 VTGKINDKFEVAIPG
+593 VKGKVNDRFEVSIPG

-620 IANELGVNTA
+620 IANELGINTD
-630 AMKRALKSISVKG
+630 AMKSALKKVSVKG
-643 RMELAVSNDKFKLI
+643 RMELAVSNDTYKLI

-671 ETIMEYK
+671 ETIKEYK

-689 GNRAR
+689 GNRAKS
-694 DRRYDMG
+694 RRYDMG

-712 LTQDNP
+712 LTEDNP
-718 RFEEMES
+718 RFEDIES
-725 INNDIITGLN
+725 INNDIIIGLN
-735 RSSGKYITIDDRQE
+735 KSNGKYITIKDRQE

-760 GDIILLIGKGHEQ
+760 GDMILLIGKGHEQ
-773 YQEIKGVQYYWDER
+773 YQEIKGVQYFWDER
-787 EAVEKAAEKL
+787 GAVEKALEKL
-797 KI
+797 GL

>member
-1 MVIGKPIQ
+1 
-9 KPKFIMQGMKIE
+9 

-35 VYIDAINQKIDNVN
+35 VYIDAINQNINNVH
-49 ELAKFV
+49 ELARYI
-55 SNRHFG
+55 SDRHFG
-61 IGSDGMVLICKSD
+61 VGSDGLVLICSSD

-104 YDHKFT
+104 YDHNLTDKT
-110 QKEELTIETLGGI
+110 ELEIETLGGI
-123 QHVKLTVENGQAVN
+123 QHVKLTVENGKAIN
-137 IEANIGKPVLDTKK
+137 IEANIGKPVLDTKI
-151 IPVNTQL
+151 IPINTNL

-200 GKAIEYKTELFPNKT
+200 GKEIEYMTDIFPNKT
-215 NVTFAQVV
+215 NVTFAEVI

-255 LTGRCN
+255 LTDRCDRRVN
-261 RKVSVHQ
+261 VHQ

-277 DEQTGTMFMKG
+277 DEKTGKMFMKG

-297 IDVDNIINKKKNRV
+297 IDVDNIIKKNRIT
-311 KKLRR
+311 KLTD
-316 LLENVDYELVKGKL
+316 LLKNVDYELVKGSL
-330 DVDIADI
+330 DVEISDV
-337 KDDSRKVEENDLYI
+337 KDDSRKVEQDDMYI
-351 AKIGSTSNSH
+351 AKIGASSDGH
-361 KFIPDAIKKGAKAIV
+361 KYIPDVIKKGAKVIV
-376 IEQDVDILEDVTV
+376 IEKDMDIQEDVTV
-389 IKVKSSRKAMAYISA
+389 IKVKSSREAMAEISA
-404 VYFDNP
+404 AYFNYP
-410 AEKLV
+410 AKELTV
-415 TIGVTGTA
+415 IGITGTA
-423 GKTSTTNILKKMLEE
+423 GKTSTSTILKRMIE
-438 AGNKVGLIGTI
+438 ADGKKAGLIGTI
-449 GAFIDKNKID
+449 GAFIGKRKIT

-469 VQRLFSEMIEA
+469 IQKLFREMCDEE
-480 GCKYAIMEVS
+480 CKYAIMEVS
-490 SQGLKMNR
+490 SQGLKMHR

-516 IGPNEHESFEEY
+516 IGPNEHASFEEY

-540 KGIINV
+540 VGIINV
-546 DDKNWENIIK
+546 DDSNYENILK
-556 GHTCD
+556 DHTCEV
-561 IIKFGVNS
+561 IKFGMNEENL
-569 DEADIKA
+569 DMKA
-576 SNIEFIMTND
+576 SNIKFIMND
-586 FLGMGFD
+586 KFLGMGFD
-593 VTGKINDKFEVAIPG
+593 VTGKINDSFEVSIPG
-608 RFSVYNALCAIT
+608 RFSVYNSLCAIT
-620 IANELGVNTA
+620 IANEIGISKE
-630 AMKRALKSISVKG
+630 AMKKVLTSVSVKG
-643 RMELAVSNDKFKLI
+643 RMELAVSNDKYKLI

-694 DRRYDMG
+694 DRRFDMG
-701 EISGKYAELTI
+701 EISGKYAGLTI
-712 LTQDNP
+712 LTEDNP
-718 RFEEMES
+718 RFEDMES

-735 RSSGKYITIDDRQE
+735 RSNGKYIVINDRQE

-754 MKNAKE
+754 MKNAQE

-773 YQEIKGVQYYWDER
+773 YQEIKGVQYFWDER
-787 EAVEKAAEKL
+787 EAVERAVEKL
-797 KI
+797 YK